1 MPFSIKRLTTKW
13 NSNLNQ
19 YTSFNHNR
27 IKLFVTTCNNR
38 TNWNII
44 SKWED
49 TPFISF
55 LTLIEKITWMIWDP
69 KLAKAVYKIK
79 WLTGLHLENVRLKN
93 TKIYDSPDTCKKGEC
108 SYFTNI
114 SLTMIYFSHQ
124 GVNVT
129 NRLGDLC
136 LQLLCAGAQKL
147 MQYVRKI

>member
-1 MPFSIKRLTTKW
+1 MLKNNYDEYWYHKRCFSNTAMPGIFTRKHRIKRLTTKW

-27 IKLFVTTCNNR
+27 IKLFVTTCNS

-69 KLAKAVYKIK
+69 KLAKAVYTIK

-108 SYFTNI
+108 SYFTSFLSQWFI
-114 SLTMIYFSHQ
+114 LVI
-124 GVNVT
+124 
-129 NRLGDLC
+129 
-136 LQLLCAGAQKL
+136 KP
-147 MQYVRKI
+147 

>member
-27 IKLFVTTCNNR
+27 IKLFVTTCNR

-108 SYFTNI
+108 SYFTSFLSQWFI
-114 SLTMIYFSHQ
+114 LVIKPLM
-124 GVNVT
+124 
-129 NRLGDLC
+129 
-136 LQLLCAGAQKL
+136 LQIAWAT
-147 MQYVRKI
+147 YVFNCSVQVRRN

>member
-27 IKLFVTTCNNR
+27 IKLFVTTCNR

-49 TPFISF
+49 LLLRLIIIAKAKPFLFISF

-69 KLAKAVYKIK
+69 KLAYAVYKIK

-93 TKIYDSPDTCKKGEC
+93 TKIYDSPDTCKKGQC
-108 SYFTNI
+108 SYFTSFLSQWLI
-114 SLTMIYFSHQ
+114 LVI
-124 GVNVT
+124 
-129 NRLGDLC
+129 
-136 LQLLCAGAQKL
+136 KP
-147 MQYVRKI
+147 